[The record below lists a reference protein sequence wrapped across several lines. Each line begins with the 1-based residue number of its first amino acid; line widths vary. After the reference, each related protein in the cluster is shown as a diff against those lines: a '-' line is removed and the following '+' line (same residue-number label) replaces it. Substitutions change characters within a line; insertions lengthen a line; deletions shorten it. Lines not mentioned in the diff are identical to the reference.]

1 MKRLDL
7 VRLLGATALVTIPSI
22 ARAQSDAAIAEQLF
36 RDGRA
41 LLEAGKTDQ
50 ACEKFA
56 ASQRIAPALGT
67 TLNLALCREK
77 QGKTATAWSLYM
89 DAEQTATRAGDAARA
104 RFAQDHVAALAPQLK
119 KVVIEVPT
127 PPPGMVVTL
136 DGTQLPG
143 GALGTEIPLDPGEHD
158 LVVAAPGKK
167 KWEQSHLALG
177 PSATTVHVR
186 VELEDDT
193 AAAPAQAAAPSPP
206 PPSMAASTTPPEDTP
221 GGAPPGPEHPASSTD
236 PKLVAG
242 IAAGGVG
249 VIALGVATYY
259 WVTAI
264 SRNNDQNDYPVGS
277 QERLTV
283 YNQAKTAQTWGFV
296 FGGIG
301 VAGLGAGAVLVI
313 MSLHDHSTQP
323 ATAGSWHVVPALGPG
338 VGGAL
343 LQRTF

>member
-1 MKRLDL
+1 MNRVVL
-7 VRLLGATALVTIPSI
+7 VRLLGAIALLAVPGV
-22 ARAQSDAAIAEQLF
+22 ARAQSDSAIAEQLF

-89 DAEQTATRAGDAARA
+89 DAEATATRAGDAARA
-104 RFAQDHVAALAPQLK
+104 RFAHDHVAALAPQLK

-127 PPPGMVVTL
+127 PPPGMGVTL

-158 LVVAAPGKK
+158 LVVTAPGKK
-167 KWEQSHLALG
+167 KWEQAHLALG

-186 VELEDDT
+186 VELEDD
-193 AAAPAQAAAPSPP
+193 AAAATAPATSPSSPP
-206 PPSMAASTTPPEDTP
+206 PPSIAAPDETPV
-221 GGAPPGPEHPASSTD
+221 GAPPGPEHPGSSTD
-236 PKLVAG
+236 PKLIAG
-242 IAAGGVG
+242 LAAGGVG
-249 VIALGVATYY
+249 VVALGVATYY

-264 SRNNDQNDYPVGS
+264 SRNNDQSDYPVGS

-301 VAGLGAGAVLVI
+301 VAGLGVGAVLVI
-313 MSLHDHSTQP
+313 MSLHDHATQP
-323 ATAGSWHVVPALGPG
+323 ATAESWHLVPALGPG
-338 VGGAL
+338 LGGAL